1 MSLISMHGAW
11 LSFSDAPLL
20 DNAELH
26 IEDNERGQ
34 TSTASIRNCCK
45 TSLARAPTA
54 MRMPISRVR
63 SVTDTSIIFITPIPP
78 TTSEITATSVRN
90 SCKVRARYKDFIV
103 LVANNTYRNLQ
114 LFHCLKPI
122 KKAQN
127 PAPFTSTVSFY
138 CRRPWHCLYFLP
150 EPHGQGSLRPTLR
163 SPVCAASAAAAAES
177 SS

>member
-1 MSLISMHGAW
+1 MLWGNPDFFLKFTHHRLFRRFAH
-11 LSFSDAPLL
+11 F
-20 DNAELH
+20 NF
-26 IEDNERGQ
+26 
-34 TSTASIRNCCK
+34 TAGKLQFIRHVRICC
-45 TSLARAPTA
+45 
-54 MRMPISRVR
+54 
-63 SVTDTSIIFITPIPP
+63 
-78 TTSEITATSVRN
+78 AT
-90 SCKVRARYKDFIV
+90 RYKDFIV

-177 SS
+177 SSC